1 MGMKVRLNGRKRFKK
16 DTSTN
21 FRVANIAPRVEEIFK
36 NTAQSNRILVLSAH
50 TNDPQMLAIQAKA
63 LKKYLK
69 FDYDFI
75 VGIDLPPIDSKWNL
89 FKEIGFKKFEEVA
102 LLHSIK
108 LLEIPGAI
116 HLDRSYIF
124 PNGNPASKKPDFAKR
139 CADTFQFMLGIIPW
153 QQYSTVL
160 YLDADMFPISPIQE
174 IPTSYLVS
182 VAGVKQIR
190 KKWLREYIYFWPG
203 LVWLDARS
211 PMRNLLS
218 FDLIS
223 RFSLKTDVG
232 GETNSWIRFL
242 TSFGYEARFLRHLQS
257 GTWDETN
264 APESVLNNPELLEWL
279 KNDYRNVNNL
289 FFAEIYDEKFL
300 HYRGGG
306 NWMLNEPHNETANR
320 DGLSTALRL

>member
-1 MGMKVRLNGRKRFKK
+1 MKASLFLRKSYKNDKSF
-16 DTSTN
+16 N
-21 FRVANIAPRVEEIFK
+21 FQVANIAQRVEEIFK
-36 NTAQSNRILVLSAH
+36 HAPQPNKILVLSAH
-50 TNDPQMLAIQAKA
+50 TNDPQMLEIQAKA

-75 VGIDLPPIDSKWNL
+75 VGIDIPPIDSKWNL
-89 FKEIGFKKFEEVA
+89 FKEIGFESFEKVGQ
-102 LLHSIK
+102 LHSIK
-108 LLEIPGAI
+108 LLEVPGSI
-116 HLDRSYIF
+116 HLDRSFIF

-160 YLDADMFPISPIQE
+160 FLDADMFPISPIEE

-182 VAGVKQIR
+182 VAGVKQVRR
-190 KKWLREYIYFWPG
+190 KRLKEFVYFWPG
-203 LVWLDARS
+203 LVWLDARA

-223 RFSLKTDVG
+223 RISLKTDVG

-242 TSFGYEARFLRHLQS
+242 NSFGFAVRFLSHLQS
-257 GTWDETN
+257 GTWDEAN
-264 APESVLNNPELLEWL
+264 APESVSSNPELLGWL
-279 KNDYRNVNNL
+279 KTDYRNVNNL
-289 FFAEIYDEKFL
+289 FFAEIYDGKFL

-306 NWMLNEPHNETANR
+306 NWMLNEPQNETLNR
-320 DGLSTALRL
+320 NGLLTALAL

>member
-1 MGMKVRLNGRKRFKK
+1 MKASLFLRKFHKNDK
-16 DTSTN
+16 SFN
-21 FRVANIAPRVEEIFK
+21 FQVANIAQRVEEIFK
-36 NTAQSNRILVLSAH
+36 NAPQPNKILVLSAH
-50 TNDPQMLAIQAKA
+50 TNDPQMLEIQAKA

-75 VGIDLPPIDSKWNL
+75 VGVDIPPIDSKWNL
-89 FKEIGFKKFEEVA
+89 FKEIGFDSFEKVA

-108 LLEIPGAI
+108 LLEVPGGI
-116 HLDRSYIF
+116 HLDRSFIF

-160 YLDADMFPISPIQE
+160 FLDADMFPISPIEE

-182 VAGVKQIR
+182 VAGVKQVRR
-190 KKWLREYIYFWPG
+190 KRLREFVYFWPG
-203 LVWLDARS
+203 LVWLDARA

-223 RFSLKTDVG
+223 RISLKTDVG

-242 TSFGYEARFLRHLQS
+242 NSFGFAVRFLNHLQS
-257 GTWDETN
+257 GTWDEAN
-264 APESVLNNPELLEWL
+264 APESVSRNPELLGWL
-279 KNDYRNVNNL
+279 KTDYRNVNNL
-289 FFAEIYDEKFL
+289 FFAEIYDGKFL

-306 NWMLNEPHNETANR
+306 NWMLNEPQNETLNR
-320 DGLSTALRL
+320 NGLLTALAL